1 MESSMTAAA
10 KIAISLPQDV
20 LASVEEAC
28 RGAGQSRSSFILRA
42 VQAYLEASEAQ
53 AEAAAYA
60 LGYERF
66 PETPEEIAEIDR
78 MGAAVLALEPWD

>member
-1 MESSMTAAA
+1 MEHGMTAA
-10 KIAISLPQDV
+10 KIAISLPREV

-28 RGAGQSRSSFILRA
+28 RGQGQSRSEFILHA
-42 VQAYLEASEAQ
+42 VRAYLDTRIAE

-60 LGYERF
+60 RGYERF